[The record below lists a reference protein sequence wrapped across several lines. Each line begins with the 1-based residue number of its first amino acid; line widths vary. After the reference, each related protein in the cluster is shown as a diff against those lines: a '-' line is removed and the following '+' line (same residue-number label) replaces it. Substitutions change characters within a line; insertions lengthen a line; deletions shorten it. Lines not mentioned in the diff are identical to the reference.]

1 MEKAT
6 ESLNWKQGTNWT
18 NKLQK
23 TNEQREERR
32 KRNKKNQ
39 AKGNVTGYSLR
50 RNDVPLGNLPYGQ
63 FA

>member
-6 ESLNWKQGTNWT
+6 ESLNWKQGTNEQNEEN
-18 NKLQK
+18 NK
-23 TNEQREERR
+23 QREERR

-39 AKGNVTGYSLR
+39 AKGNMTGYSLR